1 MKIDWGTN
9 VLDKRFKIKY
19 GLMLTCLG
27 ALTSCASNKYTINST
42 HDVTFTP
49 EKIGGSTE
57 SILAKAATDTT
68 LAPGIWRASSN
79 GFKSTLLYIPSQ
91 DAKSTAV
98 QLQKSDSESPSVLVH
113 SIFEIQGLMRRRNT
127 SDALAKTR
135 LLRAAYPDVPDLGL
149 LQASISVLAGDTAG
163 AITLLNEVL
172 KANPDDAEGKELL
185 LKISGGAKQP

>member
-1 MKIDWGTN
+1 MKIEWGMN

-19 GLMLTCLG
+19 CLMLTCLG
-27 ALTSCASNKYTINST
+27 ALESCASNKYTINPA
-42 HDVTFTP
+42 HDVTFTS
-49 EKIGGSTE
+49 EKSGGKTE
-57 SILAKAATDTT
+57 AILAMAATDAF

-91 DAKSTAV
+91 NSKSTTI
-98 QLQKSDSESPSVLVH
+98 QLQKSDAESPRVLVH
-113 SIFEIQGLMRRRNT
+113 SIFEIQALMRRRNT

-135 LLRAAYPDVPDLGL
+135 LLRTAYPDVPDLGL